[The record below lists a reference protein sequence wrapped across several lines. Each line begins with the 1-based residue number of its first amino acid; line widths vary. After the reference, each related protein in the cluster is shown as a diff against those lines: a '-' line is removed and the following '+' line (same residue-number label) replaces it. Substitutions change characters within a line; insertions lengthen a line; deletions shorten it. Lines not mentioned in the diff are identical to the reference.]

1 MPIKEAIGCFIYI
14 QSALPINYINSL
26 YSPYLVSE
34 GAQDMFD
41 PFILITFAWGESHPG
56 RPWAPLCL
64 IHTQQGKQ
72 GPVCL
77 FPVHFQIQ
85 DPDLRGSNV

>member
-34 GAQDMFD
+34 GAQGMFD
-41 PFILITFAWGESHPG
+41 PFILITFAWEKATLAGPG
-56 RPWAPLCL
+56 LPFASYTPNKENRALSASFLYISRFKIL
-64 IHTQQGKQ
+64 I
-72 GPVCL
+72 
-77 FPVHFQIQ
+77 
-85 DPDLRGSNV
+85 